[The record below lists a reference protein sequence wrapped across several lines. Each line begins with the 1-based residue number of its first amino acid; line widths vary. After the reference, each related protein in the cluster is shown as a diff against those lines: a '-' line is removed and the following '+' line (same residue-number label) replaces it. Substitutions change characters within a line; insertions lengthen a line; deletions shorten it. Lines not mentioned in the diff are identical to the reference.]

1 MTMTR
6 NCPPALLWGRLA
18 WHPAVK
24 AWNEVADD
32 PVVPESIEVL
42 RPGSPSAAYRLM
54 GAGPDGGNVV
64 ARQVPVRQAALERAV
79 YEDILPH
86 LPVAAPRAYGC
97 WAEGEHGT
105 WLFLEDVGGE
115 RYRLADRMHR
125 ALAARWVGRLHT
137 EATCIVGAQTLPD
150 AGPPRYLEHLRAGR
164 RAIRAHLANPALS
177 AVQVDMLQRAVA
189 CLDALE
195 HEWARIERACAGV
208 PATLVHG
215 SLRPWNLRLRNHANG
230 GGPELLSINWKTA
243 GWGVPAAD
251 LPSIDLLTYWSTVRA
266 RWSDVA
272 FADVRRLA
280 GVGRVF
286 RRLAAIRRLAEPGAD
301 SPGRLGPVLA
311 SLQSLHLRLADA
323 VRALRSHSVDE
334 NAYLA

>member
-6 NCPPALLWGRLA
+6 NCPPALLWGKLA

-24 AWNEVADD
+24 AWSEVADD
-32 PVVPESIEVL
+32 PIVPESIEVL

-64 ARQVPVRQAALERAV
+64 ARQMPVPQAALERAV

-86 LPVAAPRAYGC
+86 LPVAAPREYGC
-97 WAEGEHGT
+97 WAEGEHGS

-115 RYRLADRMHR
+115 RCCLADRGQR

-137 EATCIVGAQTLPD
+137 EATRILAAQALPE

-164 RAIRAHLANPALS
+164 RAIRAQLPNPALT
-177 AVQVDMLQRAVA
+177 AGPVGVLQRLVA

-195 HEWARIERACAGV
+195 HDWARIERACVGL

-215 SLRPWNLRLRNHANG
+215 NLRPRNLRLRNHANG
-230 GGPELLSINWKTA
+230 GGSELIPINWKTA
-243 GWGVPAAD
+243 GWGVPAVD
-251 LPSIDLLTYWSTVRA
+251 LPSIDLPTYWSTVRA
-266 RWSDVA
+266 RWPDVA

-286 RRLAAIRRLAEPGAD
+286 RRLAAIRRLAEPAAD
-301 SPGRLGPVLA
+301 SPGRLGAVLA
-311 SLQSLHLRLADA
+311 SLQSLQARLADA
-323 VRALRSHSVDE
+323 VQALHSDRRG
-334 NAYLA
+334 

>member
-6 NCPPALLWGRLA
+6 NGPPALLWGKLA

-24 AWNEVADD
+24 AWSEVAHD

-42 RPGSPSAAYRLM
+42 RPGSPSATYRLM

-64 ARQVPVRQAALERAV
+64 ARRVPVPQAELERAL

-86 LPVAAPRAYGC
+86 LPVAAPREYGC
-97 WAEGEHGT
+97 WAEGEHDS

-115 RYRLADRMHR
+115 RCCLADRGQR
-125 ALAARWVGRLHT
+125 ALAARWVARLHT
-137 EATCIVGAQTLPD
+137 EATCIVAAQALPE

-164 RAIRAHLANPALS
+164 RAIRAQLANPALS
-177 AVQVDMLQRAVA
+177 AGPVDMLQRLVA

-215 SLRPWNLRLRNHANG
+215 NLRRRNLRLRNHANG
-230 GGPELLSINWKTA
+230 GGRELLSINWKTA

-251 LPSIDLLTYWSTVRA
+251 LPGIDLPTYWSAVRP
-266 RWSDVA
+266 RWPEVEL
-272 FADVRRLA
+272 ADVRRLA
-280 GVGRVF
+280 CVGRVF
-286 RRLAAIRRLAEPGAD
+286 RRLAAIRRLAEPAAD
-301 SPGRLGPVLA
+301 SPGRLGLVPA
-311 SLQSLHLRLADA
+311 SLQSLHVRLADA
-323 VRALRSHSVDE
+323 VRALHSHRRG
-334 NAYLA
+334 

>member
-6 NCPPALLWGRLA
+6 NGPPALLWGKLA

-24 AWNEVADD
+24 AWSEVADD

-42 RPGSPSAAYRLM
+42 RPGSQSAIYRLM
-54 GAGPDGGNVV
+54 GAGPEGGNVV
-64 ARQVPVRQAALERAV
+64 ARQVPLPQAALERAV
-79 YEDILPH
+79 YEDILPL
-86 LPVAAPRAYGC
+86 LPVAAPRQYGC
-97 WAEGEHGT
+97 WAEGEHGS
-105 WLFLEDVGGE
+105 WLFFEDVGGE
-115 RYRLADRMHR
+115 RCYLADRGHR

-137 EATCIVGAQTLPD
+137 EATRIVAAQALPE

-164 RAIRAHLANPALS
+164 RAIRAQLANPALTAGS
-177 AVQVDMLQRAVA
+177 VDVLPRVVA

-195 HEWARIERACAGV
+195 HDWVRIERACAGV

-215 SLRPWNLRLRNHANG
+215 DLRPRNLRLRNHANG
-230 GGPELLSINWKTA
+230 GDSELIPINWKTA

-251 LPSIDLLTYWSTVRA
+251 LPAIDLPTYWSTVRA
-266 RWSDVA
+266 RWPDVG

-286 RRLAAIRRLAEPGAD
+286 RRLAAIRRLAEPAAD
-301 SPGRLGPVLA
+301 SPGRLGLVLA
-311 SLQSLHLRLADA
+311 SLQSLHVRLADA
-323 VRALRSHSVDE
+323 VRALHGPGRE
-334 NAYLA
+334 